1 MIVQTMTPSEVI
13 RALQVNH
20 SFLRDRMDGL
30 GIKNSK
36 KLKNKYI
43 KDNEIMSRSTY
54 VIPATKDT
62 MVVFAIKHIQVLKGK
77 EYATMIVRSY
87 YKTCYNTYI
96 VPAINSLTDRVL
108 GYMEF
113 TSHSVDRMRERL
125 GKDFDT
131 FFREDY
137 SENNGV
143 VKTIEYHYNGD
154 ENERVA
160 QIGDAFAFIDYRKSE
175 HKYTVKTI
183 VSTEQ
188 LYSNQL
194 VNKLNSEKGGED
206 VWKIVDD
213 RLAAITESHLKDAK
227 RKGMIKAV
235 A

>member
-1 MIVQTMTPSEVI
+1 MIVQAMTPSEVI
-13 RALQVNH
+13 RELQMNH
-20 SFLRDRMDGL
+20 SYLRDRMDGL

-36 KLKNKYI
+36 KLKNKFI

-96 VPAINSLTDRVL
+96 VPAINSFTDRVL

-113 TSHSVDRMRERL
+113 STHSVDRMRERL

-137 SENNGV
+137 AKNNGI

-154 ENERVA
+154 DNERVA
-160 QIGDAFAFIDYRKSE
+160 HIGDALAFIDYRESE

-188 LYSNQL
+188 LYTNQL
-194 VNKLNSEKGGED
+194 MIKMNSKRGGEA
-206 VWKIVDD
+206 VWQIIDD
-213 RLAAITESHLKDAK
+213 RQSAITESQLKDAK
-227 RKGMIKAV
+227 RKGVIKAI